1 MRGLARQKINWLSV
15 FIILAFVI
23 NYVPSWQNGLLLF
36 WFSVLG
42 LIVTSAWIGTATEQ
56 LAGRIGPTWGGMMNA
71 GFGNLPELIFGL
83 IAIRDGLGPL
93 AKAAWTGAIVS
104 NILVVNGA
112 AMVVAGLR
120 FGRIR
125 FSMERAQDAGASL
138 MIASV
143 AVFLPSIYAESR
155 RHLPTPQMSTNYV
168 EEISLGL
175 CVLLLILYAAAMVRI
190 AQRARARTMEATAA
204 APDLPE
210 PAGAAMST
218 GLAIALLAISS
229 LLVALLSDFV
239 AGSVDV
245 VKQTLGWTDL
255 FIGVIVVALIGNVS
269 ALFSA
274 VKVAQTNQMDL
285 AFEIGISSAA
295 QIALLVVPVLVIA
308 SPFLGNPVNILFS
321 TAEVAA
327 IFGSVLVISQISQDG
342 EANWLSGVQMLVLY
356 GLIGVLFYFL
366 PSPT

>member
-1 MRGLARQKINWLSV
+1 
-15 FIILAFVI
+15 
-23 NYVPSWQNGLLLF
+23 
-36 WFSVLG
+36 
-42 LIVTSAWIGTATEQ
+42 
-56 LAGRIGPTWGGMMNA
+56 MMNA

-83 IAIRDGLGPL
+83 IAIRNGLGPL

-125 FSMERAQDAGASL
+125 FEMERAQDAGASL

-143 AVFLPSIYAESR
+143 AVLLPSIYAASR
-155 RHLPTPQMSTNYV
+155 RELPTRQMSTDYV
-168 EEISLGL
+168 EEISIAL
-175 CVLLLILYAAAMVRI
+175 CVLLLILYAAALVRI
-190 AQRARARTMEATAA
+190 AQRTRGRTSEATVAD
-204 APDLPE
+204 PNLPQ
-210 PAGAAMST
+210 PSGVAMST
-218 GLAIALLAISS
+218 GSAIAILAISS
-229 LLVALLSDFV
+229 LLVAFLSDFV
-239 AGSVDV
+239 ADSVDG
-245 VKQTLGWTDL
+245 VKQSLGWTDL
-255 FIGVIVVALIGNVS
+255 FIGVIVVGLIGNVS

-274 VKVAQTNQMDL
+274 VMVAQKNQMDL
-285 AFEIGISSAA
+285 AFEIGISAGA
-295 QIALLVVPVLVIA
+295 QIALLVVPILVIA

>member
-1 MRGLARQKINWLSV
+1 
-15 FIILAFVI
+15 
-23 NYVPSWQNGLLLF
+23 
-36 WFSVLG
+36 
-42 LIVTSAWIGTATEQ
+42 
-56 LAGRIGPTWGGMMNA
+56 MNA

-83 IAIRDGLGPL
+83 IAIRNGLGPL

-104 NILVVNGA
+104 NILVGNGA

-125 FSMERAQDAGASL
+125 FSMERAHDAGASL

-143 AVFLPSIYAESR
+143 AVLLPSIYAESR

-168 EEISLGL
+168 EEISIAL
-175 CVLLLILYAAAMVRI
+175 CVLLLILGAAGMTRI
-190 AQRARARTMEATAA
+190 VQRTRERTSEATAA
-204 APDLPE
+204 RPDLSE
-210 PAGAAMST
+210 PRGAAMST
-218 GLAIALLAISS
+218 GSAIALLAVSS
-229 LLVALLSDFV
+229 LLVALVSDFV
-239 AGSVDV
+239 ADSIDV
-245 VKQTLGWTDL
+245 VKQTQGWTDL
-255 FIGVIVVALIGNVS
+255 LIGVIVVALIGNVS

-274 VKVAQTNQMDL
+274 FKVAQTNQMDL

-295 QIALLVVPVLVIA
+295 QIALLVVPVLVIV

-342 EANWLSGVQMLVLY
+342 QANWLSGVQMLVLY

>member
-1 MRGLARQKINWLSV
+1 MRELVRQKINWLAL
-15 FIILAFVI
+15 FIPLAFAI
-23 NYVPSWQNGLLLF
+23 NYVPSWQNELLLF
-36 WFSVLG
+36 WLSVLG
-42 LIVTSAWIGTATEQ
+42 LVVTSAWIGTATEQ
-56 LAGRIGPTWGGMMNA
+56 PAARIGATWGGMMNA

-83 IAIRDGLGPL
+83 IAIRNGLGPL

-125 FSMERAQDAGASL
+125 FEMERAQDASASL

-143 AVFLPSIYAESR
+143 AVLLPSIYAESR
-155 RHLPTPQMSTNYV
+155 RHLPTAQMSTDYV
-168 EEISLGL
+168 EQISIGL
-175 CVLLLILYAAAMVRI
+175 CVLLLMLGAAGVTRI
-190 AQRARARTMEATAA
+190 VQRTRPRTSEARAA
-204 APDLPE
+204 APTPPE
-210 PAGAAMST
+210 RGGAAMST
-218 GLAIALLAISS
+218 GLAMALLAVSS

-239 AGSVDV
+239 ADSVDV

-255 FIGVIVVALIGNVS
+255 FIGVIVVALIGNAS

-295 QIALLVVPVLVIA
+295 QIALIVVPVLVIA
-308 SPFLGNPVNILFS
+308 SPLLGNPVNILFS

-342 EANWLSGVQMLVLY
+342 QANWLSGVQMLVLY

-366 PSPT
+366 PRPT

>member
-1 MRGLARQKINWLSV
+1 
-15 FIILAFVI
+15 
-23 NYVPSWQNGLLLF
+23 
-36 WFSVLG
+36 
-42 LIVTSAWIGTATEQ
+42 
-56 LAGRIGPTWGGMMNA
+56 
-71 GFGNLPELIFGL
+71 
-83 IAIRDGLGPL
+83 
-93 AKAAWTGAIVS
+93 
-104 NILVVNGA
+104 
-112 AMVVAGLR
+112 
-120 FGRIR
+120 
-125 FSMERAQDAGASL
+125 MERAQDAGASL

-143 AVFLPSIYAESR
+143 ALFLPSIYADSR
-155 RHLPTPQMSTNYV
+155 RHLPTPQMSANYV
-168 EEISLGL
+168 EDISIGL

-190 AQRARARTMEATAA
+190 AQRSRARTLEVTAA
-204 APDLPE
+204 APNLPE
-210 PAGAAMST
+210 QSGRAMST
-218 GLAIALLAISS
+218 GLAIALLAVSS

-255 FIGVIVVALIGNVS
+255 FIGVIVVALIGTVS
-269 ALFSA
+269 ELFSA

-285 AFEIGISSAA
+285 AFGIGISSAA

-308 SPFLGNPVNILFS
+308 SPLLGNPVDILFS

-366 PSPT
+366 PSPS

>member
-1 MRGLARQKINWLSV
+1 
-15 FIILAFVI
+15 
-23 NYVPSWQNGLLLF
+23 
-36 WFSVLG
+36 
-42 LIVTSAWIGTATEQ
+42 
-56 LAGRIGPTWGGMMNA
+56 
-71 GFGNLPELIFGL
+71 
-83 IAIRDGLGPL
+83 
-93 AKAAWTGAIVS
+93 
-104 NILVVNGA
+104 
-112 AMVVAGLR
+112 
-120 FGRIR
+120 
-125 FSMERAQDAGASL
+125 

-143 AVFLPSIYAESR
+143 AVLLPSIYAASR
-155 RHLPTPQMSTNYV
+155 LQLPTPQMSVDYV
-168 EEISLGL
+168 EQISIGL
-175 CVLLLILYAAAMVRI
+175 CVLLLILGAAGVTRI
-190 AQRARARTMEATAA
+190 VQRTRARTSEAMAA
-204 APDLPE
+204 APDLSDRG
-210 PAGAAMST
+210 GAPMRT
-218 GLAIALLAISS
+218 GSAIALLAISS

-239 AGSVDV
+239 ADSIDA

-295 QIALLVVPVLVIA
+295 QIALIVVPALVIA
-308 SPFLGNPVNILFS
+308 SPLLGNPVDILFS

>member
-1 MRGLARQKINWLSV
+1 MRRLTRQKINWLIF
-15 FIILAFVI
+15 FIPLAFAV
-23 NYVPSWQNGLLLF
+23 NYVPSWQNKLLLF

-83 IAIRDGLGPL
+83 IAIRNGLGPL
-93 AKAAWTGAIVS
+93 AKAAWTGAIIS
-104 NILVVNGA
+104 NILVFTGA

-120 FGRIR
+120 FGQIR

-138 MIASV
+138 IIASV
-143 AVFLPSIYAESR
+143 AAFLPSIYAESR
-155 RHLPTPQMSTNYV
+155 RHLPTPQMSIDYV
-168 EEISLGL
+168 EEISIGL
-175 CVLLLILYAAAMVRI
+175 CVLLLILYAAAMARI
-190 AQRARARTMEATAA
+190 AQRARTRTLQATAA
-204 APDLPE
+204 APNPPE
-210 PAGAAMST
+210 PSGAATST

-239 AGSVDV
+239 ADSVDV

-255 FIGVIVVALIGNVS
+255 FIGVILVALIGNVS

-342 EANWLSGVQMLVLY
+342 QATWLSGVQMLVLY

-366 PSPT
+366 PSTT

>member
-1 MRGLARQKINWLSV
+1 MRDLLRQKINWLAL
-15 FIILAFVI
+15 FIPLAFAI
-23 NYVPSWQNGLLLF
+23 NYVPTWQNELLLF

-83 IAIRDGLGPL
+83 IAIRNGLGAL

-143 AVFLPSIYAESR
+143 AVLLPSIYAASR
-155 RHLPTPQMSTNYV
+155 LQLPTPQMSTDYV
-168 EEISLGL
+168 EEISIGL
-175 CVLLLILYAAAMVRI
+175 CVLLLILYAAAMVHI
-190 AQRARARTMEATAA
+190 AQRARARISEATAA

-210 PAGAAMST
+210 PSSAAMST
-218 GLAIALLAISS
+218 GSAIALLAVSS

-239 AGSVDV
+239 ADSVDV

-308 SPFLGNPVNILFS
+308 SPLLGNPVNILFS

-342 EANWLSGVQMLVLY
+342 QANWLSGVQMLVLY

>member
-1 MRGLARQKINWLSV
+1 VRALARQKINWLAV
-15 FIILAFVI
+15 FIPLAFAI
-23 NYVPSWQNGLLLF
+23 NYVTAWQNELLLF
-36 WFSVLG
+36 WCSVLG
-42 LIVTSAWIGTATEQ
+42 LIVSSAWIGTATEQ
-56 LAGRIGPTWGGMMNA
+56 VAGRIGPTWGGMMNA

-83 IAIRDGLGPL
+83 IAIRNGLGPL

-143 AVFLPSIYAESR
+143 AALLPSIYAESR
-155 RHLPTPQMSTNYV
+155 ATPQMSTDYV
-168 EEISLGL
+168 EEISIGL
-175 CVLLLILYAAAMVRI
+175 CVLLLILYAAAMVHI
-190 AQRARARTMEATAA
+190 AQRARAPISEAIAA
-204 APDLPE
+204 APDLSE
-210 PAGAAMST
+210 PGGAAMST
-218 GLAIALLAISS
+218 GSTIALLAVSS

-239 AGSVDV
+239 AGSVDA
-245 VKQTLGWTDL
+245 VKQALGWTDL
-255 FIGVIVVALIGNVS
+255 FIGVIVVASIGNVS

-295 QIALLVVPVLVIA
+295 QIALLVVPVLVIV
-308 SPFLGNPVNILFS
+308 SPLLGNPVNILFS

-342 EANWLSGVQMLVLY
+342 QANWLSGVQMLVLY

>member
-1 MRGLARQKINWLSV
+1 
-15 FIILAFVI
+15 
-23 NYVPSWQNGLLLF
+23 
-36 WFSVLG
+36 
-42 LIVTSAWIGTATEQ
+42 
-56 LAGRIGPTWGGMMNA
+56 
-71 GFGNLPELIFGL
+71 
-83 IAIRDGLGPL
+83 
-93 AKAAWTGAIVS
+93 
-104 NILVVNGA
+104 
-112 AMVVAGLR
+112 
-120 FGRIR
+120 
-125 FSMERAQDAGASL
+125 
-138 MIASV
+138 
-143 AVFLPSIYAESR
+143 
-155 RHLPTPQMSTNYV
+155 
-168 EEISLGL
+168 
-175 CVLLLILYAAAMVRI
+175 MVRI
-190 AQRARARTMEATAA
+190 AQRARARTAETTAA

-210 PAGAAMST
+210 PSGAAMST

-239 AGSVDV
+239 ADSVDV

-308 SPFLGNPVNILFS
+308 SPLLGNPVNILFS

-327 IFGSVLVISQISQDG
+327 IFGSVLIISQISQDG
-342 EANWLSGVQMLVLY
+342 EATWLSGVQMLVLY

>member
-1 MRGLARQKINWLSV
+1 LRQLARQKINWLIF
-15 FIILAFVI
+15 FIPLAFAV
-23 NYVPSWQNGLLLF
+23 NYVPSWQNKLLLF
-36 WFSVLG
+36 WFSVFG

-71 GFGNLPELIFGL
+71 AFGNLPELIFGM
-83 IAIRDGLGPL
+83 IAIRNGLGPL
-93 AKAAWTGAIVS
+93 AKAAWTGAIIS

-120 FGRIR
+120 FGEVR

-138 MIASV
+138 IIASV

-155 RHLPTPQMSTNYV
+155 RHLPTPQMSIDYV
-168 EEISLGL
+168 QEISIGL
-175 CVLLLILYAAAMVRI
+175 CVLLLILYAAAMARI
-190 AQRARARTMEATAA
+190 AQRARARILPTTAA
-204 APDLPE
+204 ATGAVPN
-210 PAGAAMST
+210 GAAMST

-239 AGSVDV
+239 ANSVDV

-269 ALFSA
+269 ELFSA

-285 AFEIGISSAA
+285 AFEIGISAAA
-295 QIALLVVPVLVIA
+295 QVALLVVPVLVIA
-308 SPFLGNPVNILFS
+308 SPLLGNPVNILFS
-321 TAEVAA
+321 TAQVAA
-327 IFGSVLVISQISQDG
+327 IFGSVVVISQISQDG
-342 EANWLSGVQMLVLY
+342 QATWLSGVQMLLLY

-366 PSPT
+366 PGTA

>member
-1 MRGLARQKINWLSV
+1 LKELARQKINWLIF
-15 FIILAFVI
+15 FIPLAFAI
-23 NYVPSWQNGLLLF
+23 NYVPSWQNKLVLF
-36 WFSVLG
+36 WFSVFG

-83 IAIRDGLGPL
+83 IAIRNGLGPL
-93 AKAAWTGAIVS
+93 AKAAWTGAIIS
-104 NILVVNGA
+104 NILVVIGA

-120 FGRIR
+120 FGEIK

-138 MIASV
+138 IIAAV

-155 RHLPTPQMSTNYV
+155 RHLPTAQMAIDYV
-168 EEISLGL
+168 EEISIGL
-175 CVLLLILYAAAMVRI
+175 CVLLLILYVAAMARI
-190 AQRARARTMEATAA
+190 AQRARARIVPTPAAMPNPPEA
-204 APDLPE
+204 D
-210 PAGAAMST
+210 GAAMST
-218 GLAIALLAISS
+218 GLAIALLAVSS

-239 AGSVDV
+239 ADSVDA
-245 VKQTLGWTDL
+245 VKQALGWTDL

-274 VKVAQTNQMDL
+274 VKVARTNQMDL

-308 SPFLGNPVNILFS
+308 SPLLGNPVDIWFS

-327 IFGSVLVISQISQDG
+327 IFGTVLVISQISQDG

-366 PSPT
+366 PST